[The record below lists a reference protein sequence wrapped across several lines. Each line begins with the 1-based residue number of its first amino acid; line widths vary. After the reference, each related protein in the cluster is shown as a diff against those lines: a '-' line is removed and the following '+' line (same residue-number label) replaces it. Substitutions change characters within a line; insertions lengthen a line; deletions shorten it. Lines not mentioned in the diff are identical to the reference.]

1 MPKKKRKK
9 TSKKKTTKKTKTKK
23 RAKKRTVKRTAPK
36 KTSAEFLSSALK
48 EIEQQLNALQG
59 QKKGMERD
67 LYLLAL
73 DFNDTQNE
81 ENKLRDRISKLV
93 QRESGLNTKKTKLK
107 SEMQSLQEKITKV
120 TQINAEMKGM
130 T

>member
-1 MPKKKRKK
+1 PMPKKKVKK
-9 TSKKKTTKKTKTKK
+9 TSKKKTVKKTT
-23 RAKKRTVKRTAPK
+23 AKKRTVKKTAPA

-48 EIEQQLNALQG
+48 EIEQQLGALQG

-81 ENKLRDRISKLV
+81 ENQLRDKISKLV
-93 QRESGLNTKKTKLK
+93 ERESHLNTKKTKLK

>member
-1 MPKKKRKK
+1 MPKKKVKK
-9 TSKKKTTKKTKTKK
+9 TSKKKTVKKTT
-23 RAKKRTVKRTAPK
+23 AKKRTVKKTAPA

-48 EIEQQLNALQG
+48 EIEQQLGALQG

-81 ENKLRDRISKLV
+81 ENQLRDKISKLV
-93 QRESGLNTKKTKLK
+93 ERESHLNTKKTKLK

>member
-1 MPKKKRKK
+1 MPKKKGKK
-9 TSKKKTTKKTKTKK
+9 TSKKETKKKK
-23 RAKKRTVKRTAPK
+23 KAVRKKAVKKVSPA
-36 KTSAEFLSSALK
+36 KTSSAFLSSALK
-48 EIEQQLNALQG
+48 EIEQQLAALQS
-59 QKKGMERD
+59 QKKSMERD

-81 ENKLRDRISKLV
+81 ENKLRDKISKLV
-93 QRESGLNTKKTKLK
+93 QKESHLNTNKTKLK

-130 T
+130 E